1 VRFEVGIDTVVVG
14 GTHQIGYFAL
24 KYAAI
29 GSTGHGPFFH
39 NLCYNNAV
47 RGRVFEERGELRG
60 CKNFKRRS
68 FCARVYPAAMVP
80 GIEPRRIYQRSA
92 VEEFARL
99 FLLGAAASSG
109 SFERFNG
116 IKGATVNQPVAT
128 R

>member
-1 VRFEVGIDTVVVG
+1 M
-14 GTHQIGYFAL
+14 
-24 KYAAI
+24 
-29 GSTGHGPFFH
+29 
-39 NLCYNNAV
+39 CYNNAV
-47 RGRVFEERGELRG
+47 RGRLFEERGELRG
-60 CKNFKRRS
+60 CKNFS
-68 FCARVYPAAMVP
+68 GAPFARTFIAAMVP

-92 VEEFARL
+92 VEEFAVL